1 MRGLPVARHFR
12 DYRPFGY
19 FWREYRRYMVPP
31 PQNPVDDRGIY
42 QVMDGTEYVD
52 PWGCLRIAY
61 TRQAF

>member
-1 MRGLPVARHFR
+1 
-12 DYRPFGY
+12 
-19 FWREYRRYMVPP
+19 MVPP